1 MLKKNNTDKL
11 ETKGL
16 SFSVK
21 LIIMFLLIS
30 LIPVVVI
37 SFLSLSNASENL
49 EEEIYMKLESIQSIK
64 NEQISNFFNE
74 RLADVDVLSDSV
86 NVRNS
91 MEEIIE
97 PYYDNGLNSRQYN
110 SVITEYEDYFNKYVD
125 SYGYYDLFLIDPD
138 GEVVYTQAAEED
150 LGTNLVDG
158 QYSDTNLA
166 RAFSEG
172 QNDVNMVDYEFYPP
186 SDGPATF
193 ISAPIRRNGQLL
205 GVLALQVSDQAINNI
220 MEVETG
226 MGESGEV
233 YLVGEDM
240 LMRSNSRFSTESTIL
255 DREVDTKA
263 VREAI
268 AGNSGH
274 QIIEDYRGINVLSAY
289 NPINLPGFTWSIIAE
304 IDESEA
310 FAAINNLQRM
320 IIIIGIVAA
329 ILIIIVAY
337 LFSNNITKPII
348 SAVKFSNKIAKGNLA
363 IDNLDNDKNDEIG
376 ILSNSLNAMKDN
388 LTGMVGQ
395 VADIAS
401 NLSSSSEELSA
412 SSEEMSASAEQISTA
427 IQEVASGSEEQS
439 AQTDSTANSV
449 KTLVERLGRVNQMS
463 EEMNQQSD
471 DVMKFI
477 GTGNNSVENA
487 KNRIDT
493 VKGHSKDV
501 VNSINNLGE
510 LSQEIGEIVELI
522 RGIADQTNLLAL
534 NAAIEAARAGEAG
547 RGFSVVADEIRSL
560 AEESAGATEKI
571 SKLIEKI
578 QQGVN
583 QAVNSMDENEELVE
597 ASVESIED
605 TNNIFKEIRT
615 VSKNLGDSI
624 DNVVKRIAAMRDES
638 ENVENAINDIE
649 KVTRDFASSSQQ
661 ISASTEEQAA
671 STDEILD
678 TAEEL
683 KSMSEELLNNI
694 NDFKVE

>member
-1 MLKKNNTDKL
+1 MLKKNNDDRL

-30 LIPVVVI
+30 LIPVIVI
-37 SFLSLSNASENL
+37 SFLSLNNASDNL

-64 NEQISNFFNE
+64 SGQINDFFNE
-74 RLADVDVLSDSV
+74 RLADIDVLSDSV
-86 NVRNS
+86 NVRRA

-97 PYYDNGLNSRQYN
+97 PYYDDGLDSRQYD
-110 SVITEYEDYFNKYVD
+110 SAISEYEDYFNKYVD

-138 GEVVYTQAAEED
+138 GEIVYTQAEEED

-172 QNDVNMVDYEFYPP
+172 QDEVNMVDYEDYPP

-193 ISAPIRRNGQLL
+193 VTAPIKDNGQLL
-205 GVLALQVSDQAINNI
+205 GVLALQVSDEAINSI
-220 MEVETG
+220 MDVEIG

-240 LMRSNSRFSTESTIL
+240 LMRSNSRFSSESTIL
-255 DREVDTKA
+255 DREVDTTA

-268 AGNSGH
+268 AGNHDH
-274 QIIEDYRGINVLSAY
+274 QIIEDYRGVNVLSAY
-289 NPINLPGFTWSIIAE
+289 NPIDLPGFTWAVIAE

-329 ILIIIVAY
+329 IIIIIVAY

-363 IDNLDNDKNDEIG
+363 VDNLNNDKKDEIG
-376 ILSNSLNAMKDN
+376 ILSNSLNTMKDN

-412 SSEEMSASAEQISTA
+412 SSEEMAASAEEISTA
-427 IQEVASGSEEQS
+427 IEEVASGSEEQS

-449 KTLVERLGRVNQMS
+449 KTLVERLERLNQMS
-463 EEMNQQSD
+463 EEMNEQSND
-471 DVMKFI
+471 AMKFI
-477 GTGNNSVENA
+477 GTGNESVGNA
-487 KNRIDT
+487 KTRIDT
-493 VKGHSKDV
+493 VKDHSKDV
-501 VNSINNLGE
+501 VDSINNLGE
-510 LSQEIGEIVELI
+510 LSKEINDIVSLI
-522 RGIADQTNLLAL
+522 DGIAAQTNLLAL

-547 RGFSVVADEIRSL
+547 RGFSVVADEIREL
-560 AEESAGATEKI
+560 AEETSNATQQV
-571 SKLIEKI
+571 SSLINEI
-578 QQGVN
+578 QKSVEESIDNSNQAE
-583 QAVNSMDENEELVE
+583 QAVNESVEAIDVTDDSFMEIKNSVISLEELIEEVNTAAGIMME
-597 ASVESIED
+597 NSEKVNTSILE
-605 TNNIFKEIRT
+605 
-615 VSKNLGDSI
+615 
-624 DNVVKRIAAMRDES
+624 IAAVS
-638 ENVENAINDIE
+638 QQ
-649 KVTRDFASSSQQ
+649 ASSNAEEVA
-661 ISASTEEQAA
+661 ASSEEQTA
-671 STDEILD
+671 S
-678 TAEEL
+678 
-683 KSMSEELLNNI
+683 SEEVVSAAERLAEMAQELSETVDKFQI
-694 NDFKVE
+694 

>member
-1 MLKKNNTDKL
+1 MLKKNSDDSL

-30 LIPVVVI
+30 LIPVIVI
-37 SFLSLSNASENL
+37 SFLSLNNASDNL

-64 NEQISNFFNE
+64 SGQINDFFNE
-74 RLADVDVLSDSV
+74 RLADIDVLSDSV
-86 NVRNS
+86 NVRRA

-97 PYYDNGLNSRQYN
+97 PYYDDGLDSRQYD
-110 SVITEYEDYFNKYVD
+110 SAISEYEDYFNKYVD

-138 GEVVYTQAAEED
+138 GEIVYTQAGEED

-172 QNDVNMVDYEFYPP
+172 QDEVNMVDYEDYPP

-193 ISAPIRRNGQLL
+193 VTAPIKDNGQLL
-205 GVLALQVSDQAINNI
+205 GVLALQVSDEAINSI
-220 MEVETG
+220 MDVEIG

-240 LMRSNSRFSTESTIL
+240 LMRSNSRFSSESTIL
-255 DREVDTKA
+255 DREVDTTA

-274 QIIEDYRGINVLSAY
+274 QIIEDYRGVNVLSAY
-289 NPINLPGFTWSIIAE
+289 DPINLPGFTWSVIAE

-320 IIIIGIVAA
+320 IIIIGVVAA
-329 ILIIIVAY
+329 VIIIIIAY

-363 IDNLDNDKNDEIG
+363 VDNLNNDKKDEIG
-376 ILSNSLNAMKDN
+376 ILSNSLNTMKDN

-412 SSEEMSASAEQISTA
+412 SSEEMAASAEEISTA
-427 IQEVASGSEEQS
+427 IEEVASGSEEQS

-449 KTLVERLGRVNQMS
+449 KNLVERLERLNQMS
-463 EEMNQQSD
+463 EEMNEQSND
-471 DVMKFI
+471 AMKFI
-477 GTGNNSVENA
+477 GTGNESVGNA
-487 KNRIDT
+487 KTRIDT
-493 VKGHSKDV
+493 VKDHSKDV
-501 VNSINNLGE
+501 VDSINNLGE
-510 LSQEIGEIVELI
+510 LSKEINDIVSLI
-522 RGIADQTNLLAL
+522 DGIAAQTNLLAL

-547 RGFSVVADEIRSL
+547 RGFSVVADEIREL
-560 AEESAGATEKI
+560 AEETSNATQQV
-571 SKLIEKI
+571 SSLINEI
-578 QQGVN
+578 QKSVEESIDNSNQAE
-583 QAVNSMDENEELVE
+583 QAVNESVEAIDVTDDSFMEIKNSVISLEELIEEVNTAASVMMENSEKVNTSILEIAAVSQE
-597 ASVESIED
+597 ASS
-605 TNNIFKEIRT
+605 
-615 VSKNLGDSI
+615 
-624 DNVVKRIAAMRDES
+624 
-638 ENVENAINDIE
+638 NAE
-649 KVTRDFASSSQQ
+649 EVAASS
-661 ISASTEEQAA
+661 EEQTA
-671 STDEILD
+671 S
-678 TAEEL
+678 
-683 KSMSEELLNNI
+683 SEEVVSAAERLAEMAQELSETVDKFQI
-694 NDFKVE
+694 